1 MKRLILPLIA
11 FLFFIMEGSFSNL
24 LAGNIFGGDKLIIP
38 RFIMILIAF
47 ITIYGSRK
55 NGMLYGFILGIMYDV
70 VYTEI
75 LGIYMFMLPFL
86 AYLIAKIMRILQSN
100 LLVTVLTSLSFITL
114 LEVIVYQIN
123 ILIGFAHIDFQSFLK
138 VRLVPTLLL
147 NLAFLVVFSYPLK
160 RMIEKQKLIG
170 DGE

>member
-1 MKRLILPLIA
+1 MKRLILPLTA
-11 FLFFIMEGSFSNL
+11 FLFFIIESSFANL
-24 LAGNIFGGDKLIIP
+24 LAGNIFGGDKIIVP
-38 RFIMILIAF
+38 RFIMIFIAF
-47 ITIYGSRK
+47 ITIYGTRR
-55 NGMLYGFILGIMYDV
+55 NGMVYGFILGIMYDV

-75 LGIYMFMLPFL
+75 LGIYMFMLPFF

-100 LLVTVLTSLSFITL
+100 LLVTVLTSLLFITL
-114 LEVIVYQIN
+114 LELIVYQIN
-123 ILIGFAHIDFQSFLK
+123 ILIGFAQIEINTFLK

-160 RMIEKQKLIG
+160 RMIEKQKLES

>member
-1 MKRLILPLIA
+1 MKRLKLPLTA
-11 FLFFIMEGSFSNL
+11 LLFFIMEGSFSNL
-24 LAGNIFGGDKLIIP
+24 LAGDIFGGDKIIVP

-47 ITIYGSRK
+47 ITIYGTRR
-55 NGMLYGFILGIMYDV
+55 NGMIYGFILGLMYDV

-75 LGIYMFMLPFL
+75 LGVYMFMLPFF

-100 LLVTVLTSLSFITL
+100 LLVTILTSLLFITF

-123 ILIGFAHIDFQSFLK
+123 ILIGFAHIDFNTFWKS
-138 VRLVPTLLL
+138 RLVPTLLL

-160 RMIEKQKLIG
+160 RMIEKQKLES